1 MHGMTVVDFGRLLD
15 LEPSMGGKILKGTR
29 PLTVSPIQ
37 KLAKHFAMQ
46 AGVYSFGGNAC
57 DGMNT
62 SRAKD

>member
-1 MHGMTVVDFGRLLD
+1 
-15 LEPSMGGKILKGTR
+15 MGGKILKGTR